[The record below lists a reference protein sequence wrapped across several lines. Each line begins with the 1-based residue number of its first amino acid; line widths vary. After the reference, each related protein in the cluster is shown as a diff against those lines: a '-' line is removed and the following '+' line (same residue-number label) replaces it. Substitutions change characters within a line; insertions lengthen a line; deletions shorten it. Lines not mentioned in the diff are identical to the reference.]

1 MLTQGAAACGKID
14 HASRDTTD
22 GVPPDVTLYLRHTAT
37 GVSLRALAREQGC
50 HASTIL
56 RQVRRLENR
65 RDDPLVDKAL
75 ARMDAA
81 LRHLPAQPAKGEP
94 AMNHNVSQTRPTH
107 TPIVADVAHGTEASQ
122 ALGYLHYLAGSGAVL
137 VVAHDMP
144 KAVIMR
150 EDATG
155 QTHRLAI
162 LDRALAE
169 EMALRDWIS
178 CQKPGRVACY
188 VLTPAG
194 QLAMRAHQ
202 AQTGDAEGDARGRAR
217 YGQAESAVAILARR
231 RDKDGAPFLSPA
243 LVTAAERLREDFVT
257 AQLSA
262 LPLEPV
268 DSFLTKVEGRKKTGP
283 NIAPPGTRA
292 AARRFVAVLRD
303 LGPGLG
309 DVALRCCCYGEG
321 VEAAETAL
329 GWSARSG
336 KIVLRIALHRLRLQ
350 YDRMGDEGMLMG

>member
-14 HASRDTTD
+14 RASRDATD
-22 GVPPDVTLYLRHTAT
+22 GVPADVTLYLRHTAT

-81 LRHLPAQPAKGEP
+81 LRREPAQPAKGEP
-94 AMNHNVSQTRPTH
+94 SMTESLSQSRSSSASFAP
-107 TPIVADVAHGTEASQ
+107 DLAHGSDVLEVMGHLQ
-122 ALGYLHYLAGSGAVL
+122 YLTAPGSVL
-137 VVAHDMP
+137 VVANDMP
-144 KAVIMR
+144 KAVIIR
-150 EDATG
+150 EDASG
-155 QTHRLAI
+155 QTQRLAV
-162 LDRALAE
+162 LDRAVAE
-169 EMALRDWIS
+169 GMALRDWIV

-188 VLTPAG
+188 ALTASG
-194 QLAMRAHQ
+194 HAALRAHQ
-202 AQTGDAEGDARGRAR
+202 AQTGDVDGDARSRAR
-217 YGQAESAVAILARR
+217 YGNAESAVSILARR
-231 RDKDGAPFLSPA
+231 RDKDGEPFLSAA

-257 AQLSA
+257 AQLSG

-268 DSFLTKVEGRKKTGP
+268 ETFLSKVENRKKSGP
-283 NIAPPGTRA
+283 NLAPPGTRA
-292 AARRFVAVLRD
+292 ATRRFVAVLRD

-336 KIVLRIALHRLRLQ
+336 KIVLRIALHRLRLH
-350 YDRMGDEGMLMG
+350 YDRMGDDGMLMG